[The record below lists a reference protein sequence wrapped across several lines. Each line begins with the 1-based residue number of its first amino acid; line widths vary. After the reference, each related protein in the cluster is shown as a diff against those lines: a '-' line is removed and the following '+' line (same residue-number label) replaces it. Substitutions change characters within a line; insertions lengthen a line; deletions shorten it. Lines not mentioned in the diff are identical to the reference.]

1 MTAHTLQSPLNVRDR
16 LSYAELEVKFIQSC
30 EAVSESGK
38 ELEKWYSFLMKELC
52 DVQLDRVKE
61 QLRETELNLEVGV

>member
-1 MTAHTLQSPLNVRDR
+1 MTAHTLPSPLNARDR
-16 LSYAELEVKFIQSC
+16 ISYAELEIKFIQSC

-38 ELEKWYSFLMKELC
+38 ELEKWYSFLMKELY

-61 QLRETELNLEVGV
+61 QLRVAELELEVGV